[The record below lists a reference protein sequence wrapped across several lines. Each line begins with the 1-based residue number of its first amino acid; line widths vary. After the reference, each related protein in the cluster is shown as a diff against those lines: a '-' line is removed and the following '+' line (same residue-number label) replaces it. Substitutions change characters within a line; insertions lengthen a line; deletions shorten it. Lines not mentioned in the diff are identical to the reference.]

1 MSQHNDKTNNEHW
14 IISRRTFL
22 KSTLMGTAGMVLL
35 PSGST
40 AAASRDGSLVRFGI
54 VTDSHYADIDTR
66 GTRYYRE
73 STDKMAEC
81 ISLMNDQKVDFVIH
95 LGDFINGAPDNTI
108 ENLRLFESVYAGFD
122 GPRYHVLG
130 NHDMDSISKEQ
141 FQSVVE
147 NSGIGQDETWYSFDL
162 NGLHFVVLDANFTE
176 NGTPYDSGNFHWT
189 DANIPQEQ
197 LDWLDADLSSNTS
210 PAVIFTH
217 QLLDGD
223 DDSHYIRN
231 SGEVRRVLETHPEVF
246 LVFQGHQHAGQYNYI
261 SGIHYYTLIAMVEQ
275 SGEENNSYAIATVY
289 DDKSVEITGFRRA
302 VSKQI

>member
-1 MSQHNDKTNNEHW
+1 MSKDSSN
-14 IISRRTFL
+14 
-22 KSTLMGTAGMVLL
+22 KSTAWKITRRRFLYTSLSGAAGMICL
-35 PSGST
+35 PLTGFSVPGRRNPVT
-40 AAASRDGSLVRFGI
+40 RFGI
-54 VTDSHYADIDTR
+54 VTDSHYADIDDR

-73 STDKMAEC
+73 TPEKMTEC
-81 ISLMNDQKVDFVIH
+81 VSLMNDKEVDFVIH
-95 LGDFINGAPDNTI
+95 LGDFINGAPEGVMD
-108 ENLRLFESVYAGFD
+108 NLRLIEDIYARFK

-130 NHDMDSISKEQ
+130 NHDMDSISKEE
-141 FQSVVE
+141 FLSVIE
-147 NSGIGQDETWYSFDL
+147 NTGIGPDKTWYSFDRY
-162 NGLHFVVLDANFTE
+162 GLHFVVLDANFTE
-176 NGTPYDSGNFHWT
+176 YGTPYDSGNFHWT

-210 PAVIFTH
+210 PAVICTH

-223 DDSHYIRN
+223 DENHYIRN
-231 SGEVRRVLETHPEVF
+231 SGEVRQVLETHPEVF